1 MTVTDPAVRLAH
13 LTTDDLVALHH
24 RLDTSTVEDPAMVE
38 AHHLA
43 AHEMLKRGLDHG
55 HEDDQWSRAVIV
67 VDEAYVDSVDDIDFP
82 GDLSA
87 PLTKALSH
95 GGTVQVL
102 LTVDGYVLKG
112 EPGVNAVHV
121 DSIMGAKRPRA
132 MLKRIV
138 ERDGR
143 FVVMAEDSDREFG
156 TYDTREEAQARLDQI
171 ERFTKAK
178 QWEVDDFVSWGSSG
192 GRARGRIERIVTE
205 GKVNIPDSSF
215 TLNASE
221 EDPAVLIRVYRLTSR
236 GFRPTDTVVG
246 HRASSLRS
254 IGAIEKADSYEVP
267 DGVRSAARR
276 AMEWISEGKAG
287 DGFTSVG
294 RNRAKQLADGGP
306 VGRDTLVKMRAYFAR
321 HGKQRGGHAAL
332 QDGEPTPWRVA
343 WDAWGGDAGRTWV
356 NQVLGPVEKRA
367 IPEAI
372 TDIHVNL
379 ENRQHAIDE
388 YLYGPM
394 NPDAP
399 GDYWERLGAVWGV
412 DAAEAKTTTCG
423 NCAAFNKKPEI
434 LEAIAEGISDEG
446 DAVTDAADLGYCELF
461 EFKCASARS
470 CSAWLTGGPLVKAAE
485 EDIDEEELLQTM
497 DDEDLSEF
505 GSYAYLGDDY
515 EDEVEKAGNPEALRD
530 YWRGG
535 GKGKISWGAGGD
547 FTACVAAV
555 GKYMTSEQ
563 AKGYCAIRHREV
575 TGMWPGDKRNRTKKA
590 YDPLETAATFTLPGG
605 ATFTYTVPESMW
617 KHGSHDQSSH
627 APRKGGGSEGG
638 KSGGG
643 EAGTAGGSYGGY
655 KLGAVDNPAA
665 TGRPADV
672 VAAARSAREKAAAA
686 EPAITRDMIDT
697 ANAHGGTMEGLDYR
711 LKSESS
717 LARKIDDE
725 KAELGGDVDATAA
738 KMSDVAR
745 YTMTFEEG
753 TYTEGVAATIG
764 DLEAKGYQM
773 RVKNYWEQGDP
784 YQGINVA
791 AVHPNGQ
798 KFELQFHTPGSVKA
812 KEPIHKQYEEYRESR
827 DNRTRWKTYSR
838 MTRMARKI
846 AVPTGSV
853 LAIGTPLFQGFQ
865 TAQEAGLV

>member
-13 LTTDDLVALHH
+13 LSTDDLVSLHD
-24 RLDTSTVEDPAMVE
+24 RLDTSTVGDPAMVE

-67 VDEAYVDSVDDIDFP
+67 VDEAYVDSVDDIEFP
-82 GDLSA
+82 GDLTE
-87 PLTKALSH
+87 PLAKALAH
-95 GGTVQVL
+95 GGSVQVL

-138 ERDGR
+138 ERDGKY
-143 FVVMAEDSDREFG
+143 VVMGEESDREFG
-156 TYDTREEAQARLDQI
+156 TYATREEAQARLDQI
-171 ERFTKAK
+171 ERFAKAK

-205 GKVNIPDSSF
+205 GSVNIPDSSF

-246 HRASSLRS
+246 HRASALRS
-254 IGAIEKADSYEVP
+254 IGAMEKADSYEVP

-276 AMEWISEGKAG
+276 ATEWISDGKAG

-294 RNRAKQLADGGP
+294 RNRAKQLADGGS

-332 QDGEPTPWRVA
+332 DDGEPTPWRVA
-343 WDAWGGDAGRTWV
+343 WDAWGGDPGRTWV

-379 ENRQHAIDE
+379 DNRQHAIDE

-412 DAAEAKTTTCG
+412 DAEEAKTTTCG

-434 LEAIAEGISDEG
+434 LDAIAEGISDEG

-470 CSAWLTGGPLVKAAE
+470 CSAWLTGGPLVKATE
-485 EDIDEEELLQTM
+485 DDIDEEELLQTM
-497 DDEDLSEF
+497 DDDDLSEF

-590 YDPLETAATFTLPGG
+590 YDPVESAATFTLPGG
-605 ATFTYTVPESMW
+605 ATYTYTIPATYWNKPVE

-627 APRKGGGSEGG
+627 APRKGGGTPS
-638 KSGGG
+638 
-643 EAGTAGGSYGGY
+643 
-655 KLGAVDNPAA
+655 LV
-665 TGRPADV
+665 ADQ
-672 VAAARSAREKAAAA
+672 APNSSRSPQAAA
-686 EPAITRDMIDT
+686 EATALRKRAEALEPEITGKVTSMVEGR
-697 ANAHGGTMEGLDYR
+697 GGTMEGLEQR
-711 LKSESS
+711 LKTTDS
-717 LARKIDDE
+717 LARKIDAD
-725 KAELGGDVDATAA
+725 AEAEYGGDRAAAAANISDA
-738 KMSDVAR
+738 VR
-745 YTMTFEEG
+745 YTA
-753 TYTEGVAATIG
+753 VIG
-764 DLEAKGYQM
+764 DAQYTDGARAIVRDLEQDGYEVRAKNFWQ
-773 RVKNYWEQGDP
+773 KGDD
-784 YQGINVA
+784 YQGINIKATKDGVT
-791 AVHPNGQ
+791 V
-798 KFELQFHTPGSVKA
+798 ELQLHTPTSLDI
-812 KEPIHKQYEEYRESR
+812 KEGRSTKGDPIRSLHDSYEVMRTSSSKRE
-827 DNRTRWKTYSR
+827 RWK
-838 MTRMARKI
+838 AW
-846 AVPTGSV
+846 TGMV
-853 LAIGTPLFQGFQ
+853 RLAGQIPQPQNYDALLSIGTLALKTF
-865 TAQEAGLV
+865 E